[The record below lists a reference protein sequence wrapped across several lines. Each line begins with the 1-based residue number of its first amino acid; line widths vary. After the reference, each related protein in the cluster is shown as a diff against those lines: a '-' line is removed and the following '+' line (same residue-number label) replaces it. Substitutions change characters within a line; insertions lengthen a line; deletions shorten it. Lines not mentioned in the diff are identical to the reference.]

1 MRNMDRP
8 TAICRGLYCA
18 DHLLHSVE
26 INPGQRG
33 LAEDQLPQNCSCRVY
48 LGIGG
53 YTKSRVAVEP
63 FADAYR
69 PSLAVPVID
78 AGAPP
83 A

>member
-1 MRNMDRP
+1 MDRP
-8 TAICRGLYCA
+8 TPICRGLYCA
-18 DHLLHSVE
+18 DHLLHSVYMH
-26 INPGQRG
+26 PGQRG
-33 LAEDQLPQNCSCRVY
+33 LAEDRLLQNCSCRVY

-53 YTKSRVAVEP
+53 YTKSRVAVGP

>member
-1 MRNMDRP
+1 MDRP
-8 TAICRGLYCA
+8 TPICRGLYCA
-18 DHLLHSVE
+18 DHLLHSVD
-26 INPGQRG
+26 IHPGQRG
-33 LAEDQLPQNCSCRVY
+33 LAEYRLLQNCSCRVY

>member
-1 MRNMDRP
+1 MDRP
-8 TAICRGLYCA
+8 TPICRGLYCA
-18 DHLLHSVE
+18 DHLLHSVYMH
-26 INPGQRG
+26 PGQRG
-33 LAEDQLPQNCSCRVY
+33 LADDQLPQNCSCRVY

-69 PSLAVPVID
+69 PSLAVPVIG